1 MRGPISHWATR
12 HHMRYIMAFKASLN
26 YIIFCLDHGVHL
38 TKKIQI
44 FNFTQIQNL
53 LSPEIRKCLN
63 DYRSEYLLEKFYKE
77 NKLPDLISALQYLD
91 IKTYLPEDILVKV
104 DRATMASSLEARVP
118 LLDHRLLEFLARV
131 LVNYKINGKTS
142 KWILREA
149 IKDWLPPKFLD
160 RPKHGFTVPLAY
172 WFRNDLAQFVKDR
185 ILGKRFLKRGF
196 FQKKPIEKIIKE
208 HQRGIRSWSAAIWS
222 LLMFDEW
229 CRIWWD

>member
-1 MRGPISHWATR
+1 LSRPNSKR
-12 HHMRYIMAFKASLN
+12 HSGNKIEIKIELTYAFSN
-26 YIIFCLDHGVHL
+26 RIPVWEPG
-38 TKKIQI
+38 
-44 FNFTQIQNL
+44 
-53 LSPEIRKCLN
+53 
-63 DYRSEYLLEKFYKE
+63 RSVLEKFYKE

-172 WFRNDLAQFVKDR
+172 WFRNNLGQFVKDR

-196 FQKKPIEKIIKE
+196 FQKN
-208 HQRGIRSWSAAIWS
+208 
-222 LLMFDEW
+222 L
-229 CRIWWD
+229 

>member
-1 MRGPISHWATR
+1 
-12 HHMRYIMAFKASLN
+12 MAFKASLN

-53 LSPEIRKCLN
+53 LSPEIRKYLN

-91 IKTYLPEDILVKV
+91 IKTYLSEDILVKV

-131 LVNYKINGKTS
+131 PVNYKINGKTS

-149 IKDWLPPKFLD
+149 IKDWLPPRFLD
-160 RPKHGFTVPLAY
+160 RPKHGFAVPLAY
-172 WFRNDLAQFVKDR
+172 WFRNNLAQFVKDR
-185 ILGKRFLKRGF
+185 ILGKRFLRRGF

-208 HQRGIRSWSAAIWS
+208 HQRGIRSWSVAIWT

-229 CRIWWD
+229 CCTWLD